1 MRNLSEEA
9 FVTMGV
15 CSKTNQP
22 FGITVDR
29 ADTKHKEYVFVWA
42 FKINAAQAHRE
53 GYDTKTV
60 RGSIT
65 IDNEYPGC
73 PYCGSDNMAKCTCG
87 KTFCFKFPEYKTKS
101 IRLTCPWC
109 GQVGMYNAAETLQ
122 VQGGGF

>member
-15 CSKTNQP
+15 CSKTQRP

-60 RGSIT
+60 HGSVV

-73 PYCGSDNMAKCTCG
+73 PYCKEKRFYTCG
-87 KTFCFKFPEYKTKS
+87 RCNS
-101 IRLTCPWC
+101 IVCWHGEREVTCPKC
-109 GQVGMYNAAETLQ
+109 GASGVLEEAATIDLK
-122 VQGGGF
+122 GGAY

>member
-73 PYCGSDNMAKCTCG
+73 PYCGEIIKAAAKKCRYCG
-87 KTFCFKFPEYKTKS
+87 EWLKENSNSQANTK
-101 IRLTCPWC
+101 TCPCC
-109 GQVGMYNAAETLQ
+109 GEEININA
-122 VQGGGF
+122 FN

>member
-1 MRNLSEEA
+1 MRDLSEEA
-9 FVTMGV
+9 FVTMGI
-15 CSKTNQP
+15 CSKTQQP

-65 IDNEYPGC
+65 IDKEYPGC
-73 PYCGSDNMAKCTCG
+73 PYCEEKR
-87 KTFCFKFPEYKTKS
+87 FY
-101 IRLTCPWC
+101 TCPGCNSIVCWHGERDVSCPKC
-109 GQVGMYNAAETLQ
+109 GVTGWVEE
-122 VQGGGF
+122 VQEVELKGGGY